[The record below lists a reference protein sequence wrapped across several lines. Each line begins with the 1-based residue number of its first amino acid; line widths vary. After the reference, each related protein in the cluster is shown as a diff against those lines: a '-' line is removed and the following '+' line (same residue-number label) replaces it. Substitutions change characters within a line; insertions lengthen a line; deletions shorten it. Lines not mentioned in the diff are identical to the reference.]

1 MTNTIKLS
9 VSSVKKANWDKI
21 KYFVLWKPS
30 GTYSLE
36 ATSSDWK
43 NYFEIKGNDLY
54 IKESYMF
61 DYEKYSL
68 ISDTVGWYWYWGWGD
83 NNLSV
88 KFTPDDG
95 SSIIENSISISISD
109 LDESVTVSPEKVYQN
124 VYGATIGTVS
134 ANWNDFTHAYM
145 GYNNHTFFEL
155 SEEFS
160 ETFSVGHS
168 TGLTASPSGV
178 LLMYPLLL

>member
-1 MTNTIKLS
+1 M
-9 VSSVKKANWDKI
+9 
-21 KYFVLWKPS
+21 
-30 GTYSLE
+30 
-36 ATSSDWK
+36 
-43 NYFEIKGNDLY
+43 
-54 IKESYMF
+54 
-61 DYEKYSL
+61 
-68 ISDTVGWYWYWGWGD
+68 
-83 NNLSV
+83 NNLSI

-155 SEEFS
+155 SEEFVSITNRS
-160 ETFSVGHS
+160 EYFLISYSLFSFTTS
-168 TGLTASPSGV
+168 
-178 LLMYPLLL
+178 

>member
-1 MTNTIKLS
+1 MKIGTLS
-9 VSSVKKANWDKI
+9 CGN
-21 KYFVLWKPS
+21 LS

-43 NYFEIKGNDLY
+43 IYFELKGNDLY

-83 NNLSV
+83 NNLSI

-134 ANWNDFTHAYM
+134 ANWNDFTHAYIC
-145 GYNNHTFFEL
+145 
-155 SEEFS
+155 
-160 ETFSVGHS
+160 
-168 TGLTASPSGV
+168 
-178 LLMYPLLL
+178 LLYTSDAADE